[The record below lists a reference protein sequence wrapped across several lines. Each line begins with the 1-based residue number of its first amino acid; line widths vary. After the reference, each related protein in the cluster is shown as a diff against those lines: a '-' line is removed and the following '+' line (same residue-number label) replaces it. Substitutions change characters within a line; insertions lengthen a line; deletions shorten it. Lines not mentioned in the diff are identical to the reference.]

1 MTPDQRFKWLVRLA
15 LGLFVL
21 MFGYFV
27 VADTYMP
34 MTPEARVMRP
44 VVRIAP
50 EVSGPVAVSTC
61 PTMSTSR
68 LAMCCFAWTPRR
80 SSWRWSRRS

>member
-50 EVSGPVAVSTC
+50 EVSGPVARVDVSNNVHVEAGDVLF
-61 PTMSTSR
+61 R
-68 LAMCCFAWTPRR
+68 L
-80 SSWRWSRRS
+80 